1 MNDKFNP
8 CNPPKECCAPPDFPT
23 PCNPPKDCCAPPD
36 FPNFCPPPA
45 PPPCPMPPVPSV
57 VQGENLFEA
66 VNNLTNRVNVCI
78 STFNNVMAESYKT
91 LRNVEKAACENG
103 SYYGPCEVWTED
115 GYNADEGAAYTLI
128 HKAVV
133 DRRGEPIRIQLHLA
147 YNNTTNSKIEQTI
160 DSASMVELA
169 DKIVVAQP
177 MGENGWYGNAIWNCA
192 PIQSDSEPTLWTAGF
207 TKGGLLRVYQNN
219 VPVDQM
225 LRDTIENAM
234 GVSGVLIQNGQL
246 CDDSYIENI
255 PSYNVQA
262 SRVCVG
268 QNLNTRE
275 VIFLV
280 CGAENN
286 VNKKGLTSK
295 TAANILLQ
303 QGCSVA
309 VELCEGAP
317 AGAMD
322 KGQLMFIPANNQ
334 MPKAY
339 CYWYISRKC
348 FYRNRY
354 QEELA
359 QLVQNY
365 GSVMWQGYLNKLRVD
380 AVYSEIDNLK
390 ETDAN
395 LQKQITANYETITQE
410 IQDRINGDNALQ
422 EAINA
427 EAEAREAADRQLQ
440 DNIDA
445 EAEAREEADNNLQA
459 QITKEISDRQ
469 AADTTLQ
476 NNIDA
481 EEAARE
487 AADQQFTLDIQ
498 DIKQQITNVLQTM
511 QEMNETVTQIQ
522 NQILDINRQWNEML
536 QQWSQMSQDFANLE
550 TKVDGYSESI
560 TQLQTSVA
568 TLEEQVAKLEQ
579 EAGSWDSEDMG
590 GTISEVVTK
599 IQNDLETTDAKFANY
614 LPLAGGT
621 MTGTITGLPAPS
633 NDADAAN
640 KAYVDSAVESIETTI
655 NGEYLPIAGGTMTGP
670 IAMGN
675 SKITGLD
682 APTDTADAVTKGYA
696 DQKLPLAGG
705 TMTGAINMGN
715 MAINNLLYPVADGD
729 AANKKYVDD
738 QIATVEGSVSAALPL
753 AGGTMQGNILM
764 DGHKITGLPTPTENS
779 DAATK
784 QYVDEHTPTG
794 DYVSKTGDTMSGSLE
809 VTVNEKTTTVTGGTV
824 EAGSVSV
831 GEVEGAESATVN
843 GISVTGDLSII
854 TTGNVNL
861 STPDGETV
869 AIKNATDP
877 TDGQDVATKNYVDTK
892 AGEYLPLAGGT
903 MGDGARI
910 TPTNQLL
917 IGDSASNQIAIT
929 QGGGIAIT
937 AGGGGLTV
945 SGNTNFGES
954 TVTVKTPVNDT
965 DVANKA
971 YVDAHSGGGGG
982 GGTWTQEWS
991 INGWAIYSQPFF
1003 NEHKI
1008 YWFTNTKEYIFQVPN
1023 TPPVASRRLGI
1034 SIPSPWG
1041 DYFSTSVLYEP
1052 IYAVNEQDCSI
1063 LLTLTISTNPYI
1075 TSHIFRNYNNTIVT
1089 FPPYSINHFFIR

>member
-1 MNDKFNP
+1 MNDKYNP
-8 CNPPKECCAPPDFPT
+8 CNPPKE
-23 PCNPPKDCCAPPD
+23 CCAPPD

-78 STFNNVMAESYKT
+78 NTFNNVMAESYKT

-147 YNNTTNSKIEQTI
+147 YNNTTNSKIEQSI

-192 PIQSDSEPTLWTAGF
+192 PIQSASAPTLWTAGF

-234 GVSGVLIQNGQL
+234 GVSGVLIQNGQV
-246 CDDSYIENI
+246 CDDSYFENI

-262 SRVCVG
+262 PRICVG

-280 CGAENN
+280 CGAEND

-303 QGCSVA
+303 HGCSVA

-322 KGQLMFIPANNQ
+322 KGQLMFIPAENK
-334 MPKAY
+334 MPVAY

-380 AVYSEIDNLK
+380 AVYSEIDKLK

-395 LQKQITANYETITQE
+395 LQKQITANYETITKE

-422 EAINA
+422 EALNA
-427 EAEAREAADRQLQ
+427 ETAAREAADTVLQ
-440 DNIDA
+440 ENIDT

-487 AADQQFTLDIQ
+487 AADQQFTLEIQ

-536 QQWSQMSQDFANLE
+536 QQWSQMSQDFAELE
-550 TKVDGYSESI
+550 TKVDGYSDSI
-560 TQLQTSVA
+560 SQLQTSVSS
-568 TLEEQVAKLEQ
+568 LEEQVAKLEQ
-579 EAGSWDSEDMG
+579 EAGSWDSETMG
-590 GTISEVVTK
+590 GTISEVVSK
-599 IQNDLETTDAKFANY
+599 IQSDLAATDAKFANY

-621 MTGTITGLPAPS
+621 MTGAISGLPAPS
-633 NDADAAN
+633 GDTDAVN
-640 KAYVDSAVESIETTI
+640 KAYVDSAVEGIETTI
-655 NGEYLPIAGGTMTGP
+655 SGEYLPISGGTMTGP
-670 IAMGN
+670 IAMGD
-675 SKITGLD
+675 SKITGV
-682 APTDTADAVTKGYA
+682 ATPTDPADAATKGYA

-715 MAINNLLYPVADGD
+715 KPINNLLYPVADGD
-729 AANKKYVDD
+729 ASNKKYVDD

-764 DGHKITGLPTPTENS
+764 DNHKITGLPTPTENS
-779 DAATK
+779 DVATK

-824 EAGSVSV
+824 EAGPVSV
-831 GEVEGAESATVN
+831 GEVGGASSATVN
-843 GISVTGDLSII
+843 GIAVTGDLAVVTS
-854 TTGNVNL
+854 GNVNL
-861 STPDGETV
+861 ATPEGRTV

-877 TDGQDVATKNYVDTK
+877 TDAQDVATKNYVDTK
-892 AGEYLPLAGGT
+892 TGNYLPLAGGT
-903 MGDGARI
+903 MANGARI
-910 TPTNQLL
+910 QPTNQLL

-937 AGGGGLTV
+937 AGGDGLTV
-945 SGNTNFGES
+945 NGNTDFGES
-954 TVTVKTPVNDT
+954 TVSVKTPVNDT
-965 DVANKA
+965 DAVNKG
-971 YVDAHSGGGGG
+971 YVDSHAGGGGG
-982 GGTWTQEWS
+982 ATVVWEGKNYFISEETIGTHKLYKFICKNATFYEVTFSSGGGQYKNVDINEQIPEQYRPNSTYITVFSMQFQTSDTCGIIGGAWDEIGGT
-991 INGWAIYSQPFF
+991 PFLAVVNVLGGSKNLHF
-1003 NEHKI
+1003 
-1008 YWFTNTKEYIFQVPN
+1008 YVPN
-1023 TPPVASRRLGI
+1023 GATV
-1034 SIPSPWG
+1034 
-1041 DYFSTSVLYEP
+1041 
-1052 IYAVNEQDCSI
+1052 
-1063 LLTLTISTNPYI
+1063 I
-1075 TSHIFRNYNNTIVT
+1075 TWLI
-1089 FPPYSINHFFIR
+1089 

>member
-8 CNPPKECCAPPDFPT
+8 CNPPKDCCAPPDFPN

-78 STFNNVMAESYKT
+78 NTFNNVMAESYKT

-147 YNNTTNSKIEQTI
+147 YNNTTNSKIEQAI

-192 PIQSDSEPTLWTAGF
+192 PIQSASEPTLWTAGF
-207 TKGGLLRVYQNN
+207 TKSGLLRVYQNN

-234 GVSGVLIQNGQL
+234 GVSGVLIQNGQI
-246 CDDSYIENI
+246 CDDSYFENI

-280 CGAENN
+280 CGAEND

-303 QGCSVA
+303 HGCSVA

-322 KGQLMFIPANNQ
+322 KGQLMFIPAENK
-334 MPKAY
+334 MPVAY

-395 LQKQITANYETITQE
+395 LQKQITANYETITKE
-410 IQDRINGDNALQ
+410 IQDRINGDNALR
-422 EAINA
+422 EALNA
-427 EAEAREAADRQLQ
+427 ETEAREAADNVLQ
-440 DNIDA
+440 ENIDA
-445 EAEAREEADNNLQA
+445 EAAAREEADNNLQA

-536 QQWSQMSQDFANLE
+536 QQWAQMSQDFSNLE
-550 TKVDGYSESI
+550 TKVEGYDGAI
-560 TQLQTSVA
+560 TQLQTSVSA
-568 TLEEQVAKLEQ
+568 LEEQVAKLEQ
-579 EAGSWDSEDMG
+579 EAGSWDSETMG
-590 GTISEVVTK
+590 GTIAEVVSQIK
-599 IQNDLETTDAKFANY
+599 SDLEATDAKFANY

-621 MTGTITGLPAPS
+621 MTGAISGLPTPS
-633 NDADAAN
+633 GDTDAVN
-640 KAYVDSAVESIETTI
+640 KAYVDGAVENIETTVR
-655 NGEYLPIAGGTMTGP
+655 GEYLPLSGGAMTGP

-675 SKITGLD
+675 AKITGL
-682 APTDTADAVTKGYA
+682 ATPTDTTDAATKGYT
-696 DQKLPLAGG
+696 DKMLPLAGG

-715 MAINNLLYPVADGD
+715 KAINNLLYPVADGD
-729 AANKKYVDD
+729 ASNKKYVDD
-738 QIATVEGSVSAALPL
+738 QIATVEGSVSVALPL

-764 DGHKITGLPTPTENS
+764 DNNKVTGLPTPTESS

-809 VTVNEKTTTVTGGTV
+809 VTVNEKTTTVSGGTI
-824 EAGSVSV
+824 EAGTVSV
-831 GEVEGAESATVN
+831 GAVEGASAATVN
-843 GISVTGDLSII
+843 GIAVTGDLAVVTS
-854 TTGNVNL
+854 GSVNL
-861 STPDGETV
+861 TTPEGGTV
-869 AIKNATDP
+869 AIKNAADP
-877 TDGQDVATKNYVDTK
+877 TAAQDVSTKKYVDTRT
-892 AGEYLPLAGGT
+892 GNYLPLAGGT
-903 MGDGARI
+903 MGNGARI

-929 QGGGIAIT
+929 QGGGIGIT
-937 AGGGGLTV
+937 AGGDGLTV
-945 SGNTNFGES
+945 NGNTDFGES

-965 DVANKA
+965 DAVNKA
-971 YVDAHSGGGGG
+971 YVDSHSGGGGG
-982 GGTWTQEWS
+982 WTLAYAGTYLSFYT
-991 INGWAIYSQPFF
+991 QPFGSNTLVMVVVSTAHTF
-1003 NEHKI
+1003 TVSFSSSTEAIATPIELNINENIRPTGQRNI
-1008 YWFTNTKEYIFQVPN
+1008 YIDVDNFGVNVQMYVSKVFVNGAHVIWSCFVSE
-1023 TPPVASRRLGI
+1023 
-1034 SIPSPWG
+1034 
-1041 DYFSTSVLYEP
+1041 STSSSAALPLTKNQVLGY
-1052 IYAVNEQDCSI
+1052 YLV
-1063 LLTLTISTNPYI
+1063 
-1075 TSHIFRNYNNTIVT
+1075 
-1089 FPPYSINHFFIR
+1089 

>member
-8 CNPPKECCAPPDFPT
+8 CK
-23 PCNPPKDCCAPPD
+23 PPKDCCAPPD
-36 FPNFCPPPA
+36 FPGFCPPPA
-45 PPPCPMPPVPSV
+45 PPVPPMPPVPSV

-78 STFNNVMAESYKT
+78 NTFNNVMAESYKT

-147 YNNTTNSKIEQTI
+147 YNNTTNSKIEQSI

-192 PIQSDSEPTLWTAGF
+192 PIQSASKPTLWTAGF

-234 GVSGVLIQNGQL
+234 GVSGVLIQNGQI
-246 CDDSYIENI
+246 CDDSYFENI

-262 SRVCVG
+262 SRICVG

-280 CGAENN
+280 CGAEND

-317 AGAMD
+317 AGAMN
-322 KGQLMFIPANNQ
+322 KGQLMFIPAENQ

-380 AVYSEIDNLK
+380 AVYSEITDLR

-395 LQKQITANYETITQE
+395 LQKQITANYETITKE

-422 EAINA
+422 EALNT
-427 EAEAREAADRQLQ
+427 EAESRESADKVLQ
-440 DNIDA
+440 ENIDA

-536 QQWSQMSQDFANLE
+536 QQWAQMSQDFSALESKVESYDTTITNLQ
-550 TKVDGYSESI
+550 S
-560 TQLQTSVA
+560 SVS

-579 EAGSWDSEDMG
+579 EAGAWDSETMG
-590 GTISEVVTK
+590 GTIAEVVNQIK
-599 IQNDLETTDAKFANY
+599 ADLGEVEGKFDDY
-614 LPLAGGT
+614 
-621 MTGTITGLPAPS
+621 
-633 NDADAAN
+633 
-640 KAYVDSAVESIETTI
+640 
-655 NGEYLPIAGGTMTGP
+655 
-670 IAMGN
+670 
-675 SKITGLD
+675 
-682 APTDTADAVTKGYA
+682 
-696 DQKLPLAGG
+696 LPLAGG
-705 TMTGAINMGN
+705 TMTGAITGLPAPSDDTDATNKAYVDSKVSQVSDSFLPTAGGSMTGAIAMGGNKITGLGTPTDAGDAVTKSYADGMLPLSGGTMTGAINMGN
-715 MAINNLLYPVADGD
+715 QAINNLKYPVSDGD
-729 AANKKYVDD
+729 AVSKEYVDD
-738 QIATVEGSVSAALPL
+738 QIATLEGDVSAALPL
-753 AGGTMQGNILM
+753 KGGTMQGNIAM
-764 DGHKITGLPTPTENS
+764 DDHSITGLAAPVNPNDAVNRKYVDDNTISQTEA
-779 DAATK
+779 DAAYLK
-784 QYVDEHTPTG
+784 
-794 DYVSKTGDTMSGSLE
+794 KTGDTATGAITI
-809 VTVNEKTTTVTGGTV
+809 TVGEKSTVLDGGTI
-824 EAGSVSV
+824 EASAVAI
-831 GEVEGAESATVN
+831 GEVEGYNNAEVS
-843 GISVTGDLSII
+843 GISTAGDLTIVTGGS
-854 TTGNVNL
+854 VNL
-861 STPDGETV
+861 VEPTSNGTV
-869 AIKNATDP
+869 AITNVKDP
-877 TDGQDVATKNYVDTK
+877 VNPQDAASKAYVD
-892 AGEYLPLAGGT
+892 AHSSSGDFLPLAGGI
-903 MGDGARI
+903 MGDSARI
-910 TPTNQLL
+910 QPTNQLF
-917 IGDSASNQIAIT
+917 IGDSATNQIAIN
-929 QGGGIAIT
+929 QGAGIT
-937 AGGGGLTV
+937 VTVEGNNGLTV
-945 SGNTNFGES
+945 NADTDFGDS
-954 TVTVKTPVNDT
+954 TVTVKTPVNGT
-965 DVANKA
+965 DAVNKA
-971 YVDAHSGGGGG
+971 YVDSHSGGGG
-982 GGTWTQEWS
+982 WIEAWS
-991 INGWAIYSQPFF
+991 TTGWAIYAQQFGGQTM
-1003 NEHKI
+1003 
-1008 YWFTNTKEYIFQVPN
+1008 YCFTNT
-1023 TPPVASRRLGI
+1023 TPYNLT
-1034 SIPSPWG
+1034 IPSTQP
-1041 DYFSTSVLYEP
+1041 TANV
-1052 IYAVNEQDCSI
+1052 SI
-1063 LLTLTISTNPYI
+1063 LPSTVPEQYRANCSTVIWDRCNIGGSSNSGTIITISVGAYVNFDIFKFSNDNISSRQFEAYEI
-1075 TSHIFRNYNNTIVT
+1075 RHIYVK
-1089 FPPYSINHFFIR
+1089 

>member
-1 MNDKFNP
+1 MNDKYNH
-8 CNPPKECCAPPDFPT
+8 CK
-23 PCNPPKDCCAPPD
+23 PPKDCCTPPD

-78 STFNNVMAESYKT
+78 NTFNDVMAESYKT

-147 YNNTTNSKIEQTI
+147 YNNTTNSKIEQSI

-192 PIQSDSEPTLWTAGF
+192 PIQSASEPTLWTAGF

-234 GVSGVLIQNGQL
+234 GVSGVLIQNGQI
-246 CDDSYIENI
+246 CDNSYFETI

-280 CGAENN
+280 CGAEND

-303 QGCSVA
+303 HGCSVA

-322 KGQLMFIPANNQ
+322 KGQLMFIPAENK
-334 MPKAY
+334 MPVAY
-339 CYWYISRKC
+339 CYWYISRKS

-395 LQKQITANYETITQE
+395 LQKQITSNYETITKE

-427 EAEAREAADRQLQ
+427 EEAAREAADQQLQ

-445 EAEAREEADNNLQA
+445 EAEAREESDNNLQV
-459 QITKEISDRQ
+459 QITKEISDRE

-536 QQWSQMSQDFANLE
+536 QQWSQMSQDFAELE
-550 TKVDGYSESI
+550 TKVEGYDTDI
-560 TQLQTSVA
+560 TNLKSSVS

-579 EAGSWDSEDMG
+579 EAGSWDSETMG
-590 GTISEVVTK
+590 GTIAEVVSQ
-599 IQNDLETTDAKFANY
+599 IQSDIEETDAKFANY
-614 LPLAGGT
+614 LPLVGGT
-621 MTGTITGLPAPS
+621 MSGNITMGDNTVTGLKTPA
-633 NDADAAN
+633 NETDAAT
-640 KAYVDSAVESIETTI
+640 KAYVDSAVESVETSI
-655 NGEYLPIAGGTMTGP
+655 SGEYLPISGGTMSGP
-670 IAMGN
+670 IAMSN
-675 SKITGLD
+675 SKITGL
-682 APTDTADAVTKGYA
+682 ATPTDATDAATKAYA
-696 DQKLPLAGG
+696 DQMLPLAGG

-715 MAINNLLYPVADGD
+715 MAMNNLLYPVADGD

-764 DGHKITGLPTPTENS
+764 NNNKVTGLPTPTENS

-794 DYVSKTGDTMSGSLE
+794 DYVSKTGDTMTGSLE

-824 EAGSVSV
+824 EAGAVSV
-831 GEVEGAESATVN
+831 GEVEGASAATVN
-843 GISVTGDLSII
+843 GIAVTGDLALVTS
-854 TTGNVNL
+854 GNVNL
-861 STPDGETV
+861 TTPEGGTV

-877 TDGQDVATKNYVDTK
+877 TDAQDVATKNYVDTHTPT
-892 AGEYLPLAGGT
+892 GDYLPLAGGT
-903 MGDGARI
+903 MGSGARI
-910 TPTNQLL
+910 QPTNQLL
-917 IGDSASNQIAIT
+917 IGDSADNQIAIT
-929 QGGGIAIT
+929 QNGGIT
-937 AGGGGLTV
+937 VTVEGDKGL
-945 SGNTNFGES
+945 SIDANTNFGQS
-954 TVTVKTPVNDT
+954 TVTVKTPTIDSE
-965 DVANKA
+965 VANKA
-971 YVDAHSGGGGG
+971 YVDSHSGGGGG
-982 GGTWTQEWS
+982 GTGTGWIYNSTIGPLDFYTQTA
-991 INGWAIYSQPFF
+991 N
-1003 NEHKI
+1003 KI
-1008 YWFTNTKEYIFQVPN
+1008 YRVKAIVNKISVLTFTFNNSQISNEITVGNIPTNLVPIVYDTISPSFMGVNTINNVMVVFEGYAHEAVLARA
-1023 TPPVASRRLGI
+1023 VAAEPITGTFNLSLMDGYEF
-1034 SIPSPWG
+1034 SPW
-1041 DYFSTSVLYEP
+1041 S
-1052 IYAVNEQDCSI
+1052 SI
-1063 LLTLTISTNPYI
+1063 IM
-1075 TSHIFRNYNNTIVT
+1075 
-1089 FPPYSINHFFIR
+1089 

>member
-8 CNPPKECCAPPDFPT
+8 CNPPKDCCAPPDFPN

-78 STFNNVMAESYKT
+78 NTFNNVMAESYKT

-147 YNNTTNSKIEQTI
+147 YNNTTNSKIEQSI

-192 PIQSDSEPTLWTAGF
+192 PIQSASEPTLWTAGF
-207 TKGGLLRVYQNN
+207 TKGGLLRIYQNN

-234 GVSGVLIQNGQL
+234 GVSGVLIQNGQV
-246 CDDSYIENI
+246 CDDSYFENI

-280 CGAENN
+280 CGAENG

-303 QGCSVA
+303 HGCSVA

-380 AVYSEIDNLK
+380 AVYSEIDDLK
-390 ETDAN
+390 EADAN
-395 LQKQITANYETITQE
+395 LQKQITANYETITKE

-422 EAINA
+422 EALNA
-427 EAEAREAADRQLQ
+427 EEAAREAADQQLQ
-440 DNIDA
+440 NNIDA

-459 QITKEISDRQ
+459 QITKEISDRE

-536 QQWSQMSQDFANLE
+536 QQWAQMSQDFSNLE
-550 TKVDGYSESI
+550 TKVEGYDETI
-560 TQLQTSVA
+560 TQLQTSVSA
-568 TLEEQVAKLEQ
+568 LEEQVAKLEQ
-579 EAGSWDSEDMG
+579 EAGSWDSETMG
-590 GTISEVVTK
+590 GTIAEVVSK
-599 IQNDLETTDAKFANY
+599 IKSDLEATDAKFANY

-621 MTGTITGLPAPS
+621 MTGAISGLPAPS
-633 NDADAAN
+633 GDTDAVN
-640 KAYVDSAVESIETTI
+640 KAYVDSAVENIETTI
-655 NGEYLPIAGGTMTGP
+655 SGEYLPISGGAMTGP

-675 SKITGLD
+675 SKITGL
-682 APTDTADAVTKGYA
+682 ATPTDPADAVTKGYA
-696 DQKLPLAGG
+696 DQKLPIAGG

-715 MAINNLLYPVADGD
+715 KAINDLLYPVADGD
-729 AANKKYVDD
+729 ASNKKYVDD

-764 DGHKITGLPTPTENS
+764 DSHKVTGLPTPTDNS

-784 QYVDEHTPTG
+784 QYVDEHTLTE

-809 VTVNEKTTTVTGGTV
+809 VAVNEKTTTVTGGTI
-824 EAGSVSV
+824 EAGTVSV
-831 GEVEGAESATVN
+831 GVVEGASAATVN
-843 GISVTGDLSII
+843 GIAVTGDLTVVTS
-854 TTGNVNL
+854 GSVNL
-861 STPDGETV
+861 TTPEGEAVT
-869 AIKNATDP
+869 IKNAADP
-877 TDGQDVATKNYVDTK
+877 TAAQDVATKNYVDTRT
-892 AGEYLPLAGGT
+892 GNYLPLAGGT

-910 TPTNQLL
+910 TPTNKLL
-917 IGDSASNQIAIT
+917 IGDSADNQIAIT

-937 AGGGGLTV
+937 AGGDGLSVT
-945 SGNTNFGES
+945 GNTDFGES

-965 DVANKA
+965 DAVNKA
-971 YVDAHSGGGGG
+971 YVDSHGGGGS
-982 GGTWTQEWS
+982 WTLAWS
-991 INGWAIYSQPFF
+991 SSQWAIYTMPLGS
-1003 NEHKI
+1003 ETLCLL
-1008 YWFTNTKEYIFQVPN
+1008 TNTTNVNIFYPN
-1023 TPPVASRRLGI
+1023 TSFGI
-1034 SIPSPWG
+1034 FSIPDLNIPKQYQGGCTGITHARVISNSGGNLVSVSVGGNLIFNIFKFGQDSVSGNQAFSP
-1041 DYFSTSVLYEP
+1041 YEIQH
-1052 IYAVNEQDCSI
+1052 IYVGGHN
-1063 LLTLTISTNPYI
+1063 
-1075 TSHIFRNYNNTIVT
+1075 
-1089 FPPYSINHFFIR
+1089 

>member
-8 CNPPKECCAPPDFPT
+8 CNPPKDCCT
-23 PCNPPKDCCAPPD
+23 PKECCAPPD

-45 PPPCPMPPVPSV
+45 PPPCPMTPVPSV

-147 YNNTTNSKIEQTI
+147 YNNTTNSKIEQAI

-192 PIQSDSEPTLWTAGF
+192 PIQSASEPTLWTAGF

-234 GVSGVLIQNGQL
+234 GVSGVLIQNGQV
-246 CDDSYIENI
+246 CDDSYFENI

-280 CGAENN
+280 CGAEND

-303 QGCSVA
+303 HGCSVA

-410 IQDRINGDNALQ
+410 IQDRINGDNALR
-422 EAINA
+422 EALNA
-427 EAEAREAADRQLQ
+427 ETEAREAADRVLQ
-440 DNIDA
+440 ENIDA
-445 EAEAREEADNNLQA
+445 EAAAREEADNNLQA

-536 QQWSQMSQDFANLE
+536 QQWAQMSQDFSNLE
-550 TKVDGYSESI
+550 TKVEGYDETI
-560 TQLQTSVA
+560 TQLQTSVSA
-568 TLEEQVAKLEQ
+568 LEEQVAKLEQ
-579 EAGSWDSEDMG
+579 EAGAWDSETMG
-590 GTISEVVTK
+590 GTIAEVVSK
-599 IQNDLETTDAKFANY
+599 IQSDLEATDAKFANY

-621 MTGTITGLPAPS
+621 MTGAITGLPSPTG
-633 NDADAAN
+633 DADAVN
-640 KAYVDSAVESIETTI
+640 KAYVDNAVENIETTI
-655 NGEYLPIAGGTMTGP
+655 SGEYLPIAGGTMTGP

-675 SKITGLD
+675 SKITGLA
-682 APTDTADAVTKGYA
+682 APTDTADAVTKAYA

-715 MAINNLLYPVADGD
+715 KGINNLLYPVADGD
-729 AANKKYVDD
+729 ASNKKYVDD

-764 DGHKITGLPTPTENS
+764 DNHKITGLPTPTENS
-779 DAATK
+779 DAASK

-794 DYVSKTGDTMSGSLE
+794 DYVSKTGDTMTGSLE
-809 VTVNEKTTTVTGGTV
+809 VTVNEKTTTVSGGTI
-824 EAGSVSV
+824 EAGTVSV
-831 GEVEGAESATVN
+831 GEVEGASAATVN
-843 GISVTGDLSII
+843 GIAVTGDLAVVTS
-854 TTGNVNL
+854 GSVNL
-861 STPDGETV
+861 TTPEGEAV
-869 AIKNATDP
+869 SIKNAADP
-877 TDGQDVATKNYVDTK
+877 TEAQDVATKNYVDTK
-892 AGEYLPLAGGT
+892 AGNYLPIAGGA

-910 TPTNQLL
+910 QPTNQLL

-937 AGGGGLTV
+937 AGGAGA
-945 SGNTNFGES
+945 SI
-954 TVTVKTPVNDT
+954 
-965 DVANKA
+965 
-971 YVDAHSGGGGG
+971 SGGNQD
-982 GGTWTQEWS
+982 T
-991 INGWAIYSQPFF
+991 A
-1003 NEHKI
+1003 
-1008 YWFTNTKEYIFQVPN
+1008 
-1023 TPPVASRRLGI
+1023 TPLIRN
-1034 SIPSPWG
+1034 
-1041 DYFSTSVLYEP
+1041 
-1052 IYAVNEQDCSI
+1052 IYAGTTDMESGTTTLATGSI
-1063 LLTLTISTNPYI
+1063 YLVYE
-1075 TSHIFRNYNNTIVT
+1075 
-1089 FPPYSINHFFIR
+1089 

>member
-1 MNDKFNP
+1 MNDKFN
-8 CNPPKECCAPPDFPT
+8 

-45 PPPCPMPPVPSV
+45 PPTCPMPPVPSV

-78 STFNNVMAESYKT
+78 NTFNNVMAESYKT

-147 YNNTTNSKIEQTI
+147 YNNTTNSKIEQSI

-192 PIQSDSEPTLWTAGF
+192 PIQSASEPTLWTAGF

-234 GVSGVLIQNGQL
+234 GVSGVLIQNGQI
-246 CDDSYIENI
+246 CDDSYFENI

-280 CGAENN
+280 CGAEND

-410 IQDRINGDNALQ
+410 IQDRIKGDNALR
-422 EAINA
+422 EALNA
-427 EAEAREAADRQLQ
+427 ETEAREAADRVLQ
-440 DNIDA
+440 ENIDT

-522 NQILDINRQWNEML
+522 SQILDINRQWNEML
-536 QQWSQMSQDFANLE
+536 QQWSQMSQDFAELE
-550 TKVDGYSESI
+550 TKVEGYDTDI
-560 TQLQTSVA
+560 TNLKSSVSA
-568 TLEEQVAKLEQ
+568 LEEQVAKLEQ
-579 EAGSWDSEDMG
+579 EAGAWDSETMG
-590 GTISEVVTK
+590 GTISEVVSQIK
-599 IQNDLETTDAKFANY
+599 SDLEATDAKFANY
-614 LPLAGGT
+614 LPLSGGT
-621 MTGTITGLPAPS
+621 MTGAITGLPAPS
-633 NDADAAN
+633 GDTDAVN
-640 KAYVDSAVESIETTI
+640 KAYVDSAVESVETTI
-655 NGEYLPIAGGTMTGP
+655 SGEYLPLSGGTMTGP

-675 SKITGLD
+675 SKITGLA
-682 APTDTADAVTKGYA
+682 APTDPADAVTKGYA
-696 DQKLPLAGG
+696 DQKLPIAGG

-715 MAINNLLYPVADGD
+715 KGINNLLYPVADGD
-729 AANKKYVDD
+729 ASNKKYVDD

-764 DGHKITGLPTPTENS
+764 DNHKITGLPTPTENS
-779 DAATK
+779 DVATK

-794 DYVSKTGDTMSGSLE
+794 DFVSKAGDTMTGSLE
-809 VTVNEKTTTVTGGTV
+809 VTVNEKTTTVSGGTI
-824 EAGSVSV
+824 EAGTVSV
-831 GEVEGAESATVN
+831 GEVEGASAATVN
-843 GISVTGDLSII
+843 GIAVTGDLTVVTS
-854 TTGNVNL
+854 GSVNL
-861 STPDGETV
+861 TTPEGEAV
-869 AIKNATDP
+869 SIKNAADP
-877 TDGQDVATKNYVDTK
+877 TDAQDVATKNYVDTR
-892 AGEYLPLAGGT
+892 AGNYLPLAGGT

-937 AGGGGLTV
+937 AGGTG
-945 SGNTNFGES
+945 
-954 TVTVKTPVNDT
+954 
-965 DVANKA
+965 AA
-971 YVDAHSGGGGG
+971 ISGGN
-982 GGTWTQEWS
+982 QD
-991 INGWAIYSQPFF
+991 AA
-1003 NEHKI
+1003 
-1008 YWFTNTKEYIFQVPN
+1008 
-1023 TPPVASRRLGI
+1023 TPLIRN
-1034 SIPSPWG
+1034 
-1041 DYFSTSVLYEP
+1041 
-1052 IYAVNEQDCSI
+1052 IYAGTTDMTSGTTALETGSI
-1063 LLTLTISTNPYI
+1063 YLVYE
-1075 TSHIFRNYNNTIVT
+1075 
-1089 FPPYSINHFFIR
+1089 

>member
-1 MNDKFNP
+1 MNDKFN
-8 CNPPKECCAPPDFPT
+8 

-78 STFNNVMAESYKT
+78 NTFNNVMAESYKT

-147 YNNTTNSKIEQTI
+147 YNNTTNSKIEQSI

-192 PIQSDSEPTLWTAGF
+192 PIQSASEPTLWTAGF

-234 GVSGVLIQNGQL
+234 GVSGVLIQNGQI
-246 CDDSYIENI
+246 CDDSYFQNI
-255 PSYNVQA
+255 PSYDVQA

-280 CGAENN
+280 CGAEND

-303 QGCSVA
+303 HGCSVA

-365 GSVMWQGYLNKLRVD
+365 GSVMWEGYLNKLRVD
-380 AVYSEIDNLK
+380 AVYSEIDDLK

-395 LQKQITANYETITQE
+395 LQKQITANYETITKE
-410 IQDRINGDNALQ
+410 IQDRINGDNALR
-422 EAINA
+422 EALNA
-427 EAEAREAADRQLQ
+427 ET
-440 DNIDA
+440 
-445 EAEAREEADNNLQA
+445 EAREEADNNLQA
-459 QITKEISDRQ
+459 QITKEIADRQ

-536 QQWSQMSQDFANLE
+536 QQWSQMSQDFAELE
-550 TKVDGYSESI
+550 TKVDGYSNSI
-560 TQLQTSVA
+560 SQLQASVSA
-568 TLEEQVAKLEQ
+568 LEEQVAKLEQ
-579 EAGSWDSEDMG
+579 EAGAWDSETMG
-590 GTISEVVTK
+590 GTISEVVSK
-599 IQNDLETTDAKFANY
+599 IQSDLKAAEAKFANY

-621 MTGTITGLPAPS
+621 MTGVITGLPSPN
-633 NDADAAN
+633 NDTDAVN
-640 KAYVDSAVESIETTI
+640 KAYVDSAVENIETTI
-655 NGEYLPIAGGTMTGP
+655 SGEYLPLSGGTMTGP
-670 IAMGN
+670 IEMGN
-675 SKITGLD
+675 SKITGLA
-682 APTDTADAVTKGYA
+682 APTDAADAVTKGYA
-696 DQKLPLAGG
+696 DQKLSLAGG
-705 TMTGAINMGN
+705 TMAGAINMGN
-715 MAINNLLYPVADGD
+715 KGINNLLYPVADGD
-729 AANKKYVDD
+729 ASNKKYVDD

-764 DGHKITGLPTPTENS
+764 DNHKITGLPTPTENS
-779 DAATK
+779 DAVNK

-831 GEVEGAESATVN
+831 GEVEGASEATVN
-843 GISVTGDLSII
+843 GIAVTGDLAVVTS
-854 TTGNVNL
+854 GSVNL
-861 STPDGETV
+861 TTPEGGTV
-869 AIKNATDP
+869 AIKNAKDP
-877 TDGQDVATKNYVDTK
+877 VEAQDVSTKNYVDTR
-892 AGEYLPLAGGT
+892 AANYLPLAGGT

-910 TPTNQLL
+910 QPTNQLL

-937 AGGGGLTV
+937 AGGDGLTV
-945 SGNTNFGES
+945 TGNTDFGES

-965 DVANKA
+965 DAVNKA
-971 YVDAHSGGGGG
+971 YVDSHGGGGG
-982 GGTWTQEWS
+982 SGATVVWEGNNYFISEETIGTHKLYKFICKTSTFYEVTFTSGSGQSKSIDINEQIPEQYRPTHTYTTVFSMQSQTDSVCGIIGGWWDEIGS
-991 INGWAIYSQPFF
+991 
-1003 NEHKI
+1003 
-1008 YWFTNTKEYIFQVPN
+1008 
-1023 TPPVASRRLGI
+1023 TPSLKVVNVWGGNKNLHFYVASGA
-1034 SIPSPWG
+1034 
-1041 DYFSTSVLYEP
+1041 TV
-1052 IYAVNEQDCSI
+1052 
-1063 LLTLTISTNPYI
+1063 I
-1075 TSHIFRNYNNTIVT
+1075 TWLV
-1089 FPPYSINHFFIR
+1089 

>member
-8 CNPPKECCAPPDFPT
+8 CNP
-23 PCNPPKDCCAPPD
+23 CNPPKDCCTPPD

-147 YNNTTNSKIEQTI
+147 YNNTTNSKIEQSI

-192 PIQSDSEPTLWTAGF
+192 PIQSASEPTLWTAGF

-234 GVSGVLIQNGQL
+234 GVSGVLIQNGQV
-246 CDDSYIENI
+246 CDDSYFENI

-280 CGAENN
+280 CGAEND

-303 QGCSVA
+303 HGCSVA

-395 LQKQITANYETITQE
+395 LQKQITANYETIAQE
-410 IQDRINGDNALQ
+410 IQDRINGDNALR
-422 EAINA
+422 EALNA
-427 EAEAREAADRQLQ
+427 ETEAREAADRVLQ
-440 DNIDA
+440 ENIDA
-445 EAEAREEADNNLQA
+445 EAAAREEADNNLQA

-536 QQWSQMSQDFANLE
+536 QQWAQMSQDFSNLE
-550 TKVDGYSESI
+550 TKVEGYDETI
-560 TQLQTSVA
+560 TQLQTSVSA
-568 TLEEQVAKLEQ
+568 LEGQVAKLEQ
-579 EAGSWDSEDMG
+579 EAGSWDSEAMG
-590 GTISEVVTK
+590 GTIAEVVSK
-599 IQNDLETTDAKFANY
+599 IQSDIEATDAKFANY

-621 MTGTITGLPAPS
+621 MTGAITGLPAPTGDT
-633 NDADAAN
+633 DAVN
-640 KAYVDSAVESIETTI
+640 KAYVDNAVDSVETTI
-655 NGEYLPIAGGTMTGP
+655 SGEYLPIAGGTMTGA
-670 IAMGN
+670 IAMGGN
-675 SKITGLD
+675 NVTGLGT
-682 APTDTADAVTKGYA
+682 PTDNADAVTKGYA

-715 MAINNLLYPVADGD
+715 KAINNLLYPVADGD
-729 AANKKYVDD
+729 ASNKKYVDD

-764 DGHKITGLPTPTENS
+764 DSHKITGLPTPTENS
-779 DAATK
+779 DVATK

-809 VTVNEKTTTVTGGTV
+809 ITVNEKTTTVGGGTV

-831 GEVEGAESATVN
+831 GEVEGASAATVN
-843 GISVTGDLSII
+843 GIAVTGDLALVTS
-854 TTGNVNL
+854 GSVNL
-861 STPDGETV
+861 TTPEGEAV
-869 AIKNATDP
+869 VIKNAANP
-877 TDGQDVATKNYVDTK
+877 TAAQDVATKNYVDTK
-892 AGEYLPLAGGT
+892 AGNYLPLAGGT

-910 TPTNQLL
+910 QPTNQLL

-937 AGGGGLTV
+937 AGGDGLSV
-945 SGNTNFGES
+945 NGNTDFGES

-965 DVANKA
+965 DAVNKA
-971 YVDAHSGGGGG
+971 YVDSHGGGSGSLTLEFS
-982 GGTWTQEWS
+982 GTNLDFYSIGAGNKKIVIAFMKTQKTFSVKFNDNPFSNGLLIERNIPSS
-991 INGWAIYSQPFF
+991 IQPQNGVMFPLKTLTYAGVDYMIAYMTVFID
-1003 NEHKI
+1003 EG
-1008 YWFTNTKEYIFQVPN
+1008 
-1023 TPPVASRRLGI
+1023 ASI
-1034 SIPSPWG
+1034 SIHGNTEGAITFNATVSFAPG
-1041 DYFSTSVLYEP
+1041 EVM
-1052 IYAVNEQDCSI
+1052 AVW
-1063 LLTLTISTNPYI
+1063 L
-1075 TSHIFRNYNNTIVT
+1075 V
-1089 FPPYSINHFFIR
+1089 

>member
-1 MNDKFNP
+1 MNDKYNP
-8 CNPPKECCAPPDFPT
+8 CN
-23 PCNPPKDCCAPPD
+23 PCNPPKDCCTPPD

-78 STFNNVMAESYKT
+78 NTFNNVMAESYKT

-147 YNNTTNSKIEQTI
+147 YNNTTNSKIEQSI

-192 PIQSDSEPTLWTAGF
+192 PIQSASEPTLWTAGF

-234 GVSGVLIQNGQL
+234 GVSGVLIQNGQI
-246 CDDSYIENI
+246 CDDRYFENI

-280 CGAENN
+280 CGAEND

-303 QGCSVA
+303 HGCSVA

-395 LQKQITANYETITQE
+395 LQKQITANYETITKE
-410 IQDRINGDNALQ
+410 IQDRINGDNALR
-422 EAINA
+422 EALNA
-427 EAEAREAADRQLQ
+427 ET
-440 DNIDA
+440 
-445 EAEAREEADNNLQA
+445 EAREEADNNLQA

-536 QQWSQMSQDFANLE
+536 QEWAQMSQDFASLEAKVEGYDTDITNL
-550 TKVDGYSESI
+550 KS
-560 TQLQTSVA
+560 SVS

-579 EAGSWDSEDMG
+579 EAGAWDSETMG
-590 GTISEVVTK
+590 GTIAEVVTK
-599 IQNDLETTDAKFANY
+599 IQSDLEATNAKFANY

-621 MTGTITGLPAPS
+621 MTGAISGLPAPTGDT
-633 NDADAAN
+633 DAVN
-640 KAYVDSAVESIETTI
+640 KAYVDNAVENIETTI
-655 NGEYLPIAGGTMTGP
+655 SGEYLPLSGGTMTGP

-675 SKITGLD
+675 SKITGL
-682 APTDTADAVTKGYA
+682 ATPTDTTDAATKAYA
-696 DQKLPLAGG
+696 DQMLSLAGG

-715 MAINNLLYPVADGD
+715 KAINNLLYPVADGD
-729 AANKKYVDD
+729 ASNKKYVDD

-764 DGHKITGLPTPTENS
+764 DNHKITGLPTPTENS
-779 DAATK
+779 DVATK

-809 VTVNEKTTTVTGGTV
+809 VTVNEKTTTVSGGTV

-831 GEVEGAESATVN
+831 GEVEGAEAATVN
-843 GISVTGDLSII
+843 GIAVTGNLALVTS
-854 TTGNVNL
+854 GSVNL
-861 STPDGETV
+861 TTPEGGTV

-877 TDGQDVATKNYVDTK
+877 TDAQDVATKNYVDTHTPT
-892 AGEYLPLAGGT
+892 GDYLPLAGGT
-903 MGDGARI
+903 MGDSARI
-910 TPTNQLL
+910 NPTNQLL
-917 IGDSASNQIAIT
+917 IGDSADNQIAIT
-929 QGGGIAIT
+929 QGGGIEIT
-937 AGGGGLTV
+937 AGGDGLTV
-945 SGNTNFGES
+945 NGNTDFGES

-965 DVANKA
+965 DAVNKA

-982 GGTWTQEWS
+982 GWTQLWS
-991 INGWAIYSQPFF
+991 GNNFAVIQQDIGNYIWKRVITTSSVILNYTYG
-1003 NEHKI
+1003 
-1008 YWFTNTKEYIFQVPN
+1008 NTVAGNFLGGDLEVVIPLEYMAVN
-1023 TPPVASRRLGI
+1023 TPV
-1034 SIPSPWG
+1034 
-1041 DYFSTSVLYEP
+1041 SVLKIVRDRGKTSTEAGTICAIVAAYGELD
-1052 IYAVNEQDCSI
+1052 E
-1063 LLTLTISTNPYI
+1063 TLTISALL
-1075 TSHIFRNYNNTIVT
+1075 IVKNSPLSPALHANLFANQMILEWYET
-1089 FPPYSINHFFIR
+1089 KT

>member
-8 CNPPKECCAPPDFPT
+8 CNPPKDCCVPPDFPG
-23 PCNPPKDCCAPPD
+23 
-36 FPNFCPPPA
+36 FCPPPA
-45 PPPCPMPPVPSV
+45 PPVPPMPPVPSV

-78 STFNNVMAESYKT
+78 NTFNNVMAESYKT

-147 YNNTTNSKIEQTI
+147 YNNTTNSKIEQSI

-192 PIQSDSEPTLWTAGF
+192 PVQSASEPTLWTAGF

-234 GVSGVLIQNGQL
+234 GVSGVLIQNGL
-246 CDDSYIENI
+246 ICDDSYFQNI
-255 PSYNVQA
+255 PSYNVQT

-280 CGAENN
+280 CGAEND

-309 VELCEGAP
+309 VELCEGDP

-322 KGQLMFIPANNQ
+322 KGQLMFIPANNE

-339 CYWYISRKC
+339 CYWYISHKC

-380 AVYSEIDNLK
+380 AVYSEIADLK

-395 LQKQITANYETITQE
+395 LQKQITANYETITKE
-410 IQDRINGDNALQ
+410 IQDRINGDNTLQ

-427 EAEAREAADRQLQ
+427 EEAAREAADQHLQ

-445 EAEAREEADNNLQA
+445 EAETREEADDNLQA

-487 AADQQFTLDIQ
+487 AAQP
-498 DIKQQITNVLQTM
+498 KP
-511 QEMNETVTQIQ
+511 
-522 NQILDINRQWNEML
+522 
-536 QQWSQMSQDFANLE
+536 
-550 TKVDGYSESI
+550 GES
-560 TQLQTSVA
+560 LY
-568 TLEEQVAKLEQ
+568 
-579 EAGSWDSEDMG
+579 DEDDE
-590 GTISEVVTK
+590 I
-599 IQNDLETTDAKFANY
+599 I
-614 LPLAGGT
+614 
-621 MTGTITGLPAPS
+621 
-633 NDADAAN
+633 
-640 KAYVDSAVESIETTI
+640 TI
-655 NGEYLPIAGGTMTGP
+655 NED
-670 IAMGN
+670 
-675 SKITGLD
+675 KD
-682 APTDTADAVTKGYA
+682 
-696 DQKLPLAGG
+696 
-705 TMTGAINMGN
+705 
-715 MAINNLLYPVADGD
+715 
-729 AANKKYVDD
+729 
-738 QIATVEGSVSAALPL
+738 
-753 AGGTMQGNILM
+753 
-764 DGHKITGLPTPTENS
+764 
-779 DAATK
+779 
-784 QYVDEHTPTG
+784 
-794 DYVSKTGDTMSGSLE
+794 
-809 VTVNEKTTTVTGGTV
+809 
-824 EAGSVSV
+824 
-831 GEVEGAESATVN
+831 
-843 GISVTGDLSII
+843 
-854 TTGNVNL
+854 
-861 STPDGETV
+861 
-869 AIKNATDP
+869 
-877 TDGQDVATKNYVDTK
+877 
-892 AGEYLPLAGGT
+892 
-903 MGDGARI
+903 
-910 TPTNQLL
+910 
-917 IGDSASNQIAIT
+917 
-929 QGGGIAIT
+929 
-937 AGGGGLTV
+937 
-945 SGNTNFGES
+945 
-954 TVTVKTPVNDT
+954 
-965 DVANKA
+965 
-971 YVDAHSGGGGG
+971 
-982 GGTWTQEWS
+982 
-991 INGWAIYSQPFF
+991 
-1003 NEHKI
+1003 
-1008 YWFTNTKEYIFQVPN
+1008 
-1023 TPPVASRRLGI
+1023 
-1034 SIPSPWG
+1034 
-1041 DYFSTSVLYEP
+1041 
-1052 IYAVNEQDCSI
+1052 
-1063 LLTLTISTNPYI
+1063 
-1075 TSHIFRNYNNTIVT
+1075 
-1089 FPPYSINHFFIR
+1089 